1 MSTNSLKTFI
11 RNVPVAGPVLR
22 KSVHIARRAIH
33 SRRRKRFQFCRQPLG
48 IDGARPVTQIINLI
62 NYAKSR
68 NTIYA
73 GQTFPA
79 GYHTIT
85 IDSTVLPGQ
94 REPQKRLSQ
103 VPLDFTGLTVLDLGC
118 NQGGML
124 FSLAGRVRCGIGID
138 HDSRL
143 VNVANRIATHSK
155 HRQLAFYTL
164 DLDNDDLTVL
174 LDLIP
179 TTQIDIVLL
188 LSVCTWIKKWRD
200 VIDFVSV
207 HSSMLLY
214 EANGPKEGQDEQ
226 ISYLHTRFKTVELL
240 ASQSLDDSTHHAR
253 QLYLC
258 KDSYRDV
265 VKRVLISGVAGAGKS
280 TLARRLGSKLNIQV
294 IEMDALCWLS
304 GWKREEHQVFRQH
317 LVASMQAKSWIV
329 DGNDFDNL
337 VKPRAD
343 LLIWLDVTWW
353 TAVRRVIMRTLRR
366 IVLRERLWNGN
377 REVLSNL
384 FSRHNP
390 IFQVLTKYRAES
402 EKLEE
407 NWQGFVGRKLRLPSS
422 RGAFRESLTVI
433 DNHFI
438 S

>member
-1 MSTNSLKTFI
+1 M
-11 RNVPVAGPVLR
+11 
-22 KSVHIARRAIH
+22 H
-33 SRRRKRFQFCRQPLG
+33 SRRREPFQFCRQPLG
-48 IDGARPVTQIINLI
+48 IDGTRPVTQIINLI

-73 GQTFPA
+73 GQSFPA

-94 REPQKRLSQ
+94 REPKKRLSQ

-124 FSLAGRVRCGIGID
+124 FSLADRIRCGIGVD

-143 VNVANRIATHSK
+143 VNVANRIAAHSN

-179 TTQIDIVLL
+179 TGHIDIVLL
-188 LSVCTWIKKWRD
+188 LSVCTWIKKWRE

-214 EANGPKEGQDEQ
+214 EANGRNEVRDEQ
-226 ISYLHTRFKTVELL
+226 VRYLQTRFKTVELL
-240 ASQSLDDSTHHAR
+240 ASRSLDDSTHHAR

-258 KDSYRDV
+258 KVSYPNAVR
-265 VKRVLISGVAGAGKS
+265 RVLISGVAGAGKS
-280 TLARRLGSKLNIQV
+280 MLARKLGSKLNMQV
-294 IEMDALCWLS
+294 IETDALCWLS
-304 GWKREEHQVFRQH
+304 GWKRQEPQVFRQH
-317 LVASMQAKSWIV
+317 LMASMQAKSWIV
-329 DGNDFDNL
+329 DGNDSDNL

-343 LLIWLDVTWW
+343 LLILLDVTYW
-353 TAVRRVIMRTLRR
+353 TAARRVIIRTLRR
-366 IVLRERLWNGN
+366 IFLREKLWNGN

-384 FSRHNP
+384 FSRHNI
-390 IFQVLTKYRAES
+390 IFQVLTKYRDES
-402 EKLEE
+402 EKLED
-407 NWQGFVGRKLRLPSS
+407 NWQKFVGRKLRLPSS
-422 RGAFRESLTVI
+422 RDAFRESLAVI
-433 DNHFI
+433 DNQFI
-438 S
+438 P